1 MFQSEARKARSLQLA
16 QLDKNTGNLY
26 TNSGTLPKM
35 RAAL

>member
-1 MFQSEARKARSLQLA
+1 MFQDEPGNA
-16 QLDKNTGNLY
+16 KNTDWRSWIKIPATYY